1 MELRFGMGVGGPAAE
16 VQLLIGQEGTTLLSR
31 DRGAVKGPSLSA
43 VVSSFIRND
52 L

>member
-31 DRGAVKGPSLSA
+31 DRGAVKEPSFSA
-43 VVSSFIRND
+43 VVSSFIAK
-52 L
+52 